1 MANPKR
7 GEVDVILGRDA
18 ETGELVRRTL
28 RMGFNAFA
36 ALERLT
42 GKSVQELAVPGRMGL
57 GDVRDMLWAGLLHEE
72 PRLQPETVGA
82 WMDQTPDRLVAWM
95 TAVTQ
100 AITLGLGVRKED
112 VEGDKKA
119 GDRPL
124 SASAPATASTT
135 TS

>member
-7 GEVDVILGRDA
+7 GEVEVLLGRDP
-18 ETGELVRRTL
+18 ESGELVRRTL

-36 ALERLT
+36 SLERLT
-42 GKSVQELAVPGRMGL
+42 GKSVQELAAPGRMGL
-57 GDVRDMLWAGLLHEE
+57 GDVRDILWAGLLHEE

-82 WMDQTPDRLVAWM
+82 WMDHTPEELATWMVAC
-95 TAVTQ
+95 AK

-112 VEGDKKA
+112 VDGDKKD
-119 GDRPL
+119 GKRPL
-124 SASAPATASTT
+124 AASAPATASTT